1 MPQDTLKEKT
11 FAKEAFTISRFFA
24 KSRKLDP
31 AKNSETVNLRKF
43 ILGKYSKIGYSRKLI
58 PAKKKHFY

>member
-1 MPQDTLKEKT
+1 MPQDTLREKT

-43 ILGKYSKIGYSRKLI
+43 ILGKYSKIGY
-58 PAKKKHFY
+58 